1 MSVTRNLFSLTAA
14 VVAVAL
20 MVGCSSTPKE
30 EGAEVTEAGGAGA
43 GAGLGY
49 TGGASTQGIGG
60 ASTWTAADLN
70 NPNSPLYTRVI
81 YFDFDSTQI
90 RDEYKEVLR
99 AHAGYVA
106 ANPGVQLSLEGHA
119 DERGTREYNLALGE
133 NRGEQVKRFMQA
145 EGAGGSQLG
154 VISYGE
160 EKPADPGH
168 SEGSW
173 SYNRRVVLVY

>member
-1 MSVTRNLFSLTAA
+1 MRKNLFTGAGLALAA
-14 VVAVAL
+14 L
-20 MVGCSSTPKE
+20 LFVGCSSTPKE
-30 EGAEVTEAGGAGA
+30 EGAEVVGAGGAGA
-43 GAGLGY
+43 GGSAYPG
-49 TGGASTQGIGG
+49 GGASTQGLGG
-60 ASTWTAADLN
+60 RSTWTAADLN

-81 YFDFDSTQI
+81 YFDFDSSQI
-90 RDEYKEVLR
+90 REEYKEVLK

-106 ANPGVQLSLEGHA
+106 SNPGVHLSLEGHA

-133 NRGEQVKRFMQA
+133 NRGEQVRRFMQA
-145 EGAGGSQLG
+145 AGAGSSQMG

-173 SYNRRVVLVY
+173 AYNRRVVLVY